1 MTQKLLLNACKAIFE
16 DGRFYLSR
24 ISSLEYSMPL
34 ELFSGSTLGQHTRHW
49 IEFFQCLLFLPTEKG
64 VICYDK
70 RKRDLDLEK
79 NPLKALN
86 TLAEMETAL
95 QEIYPPDVLI
105 LASEL
110 PDGTNVELTTS
121 FRRELWFVV
130 EHAVHH
136 LALIKIGLK
145 TQFPDWVIPEHFGV
159 ATSTLK
165 NNVEQITTFK

>member
-1 MTQKLLLNACKAIFE
+1 MTQKLLINACKAIFE

-49 IEFFQCLLFLPTEKG
+49 IEFFQCLVFQPSEKG
-64 VICYDK
+64 VICYDM
-70 RKRDLDLEK
+70 RKRDLDLEN

-86 TLAEMETAL
+86 TLAEMENAL
-95 QEIYPPDVLI
+95 QKLHQSDDLI
-105 LASEL
+105 LASKL

-121 FRRELWFVV
+121 FRRELWFVI

-145 TQFPDWVIPEHFGV
+145 TQFPDWVIPDHFGV

-165 NNVEQITTFK
+165 HKVEEITTFK